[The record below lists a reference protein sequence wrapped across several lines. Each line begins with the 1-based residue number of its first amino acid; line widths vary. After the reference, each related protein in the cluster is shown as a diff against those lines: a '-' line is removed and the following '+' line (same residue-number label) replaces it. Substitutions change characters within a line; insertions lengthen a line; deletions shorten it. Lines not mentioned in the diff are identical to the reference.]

1 MDKEFRVFYG
11 TDAATKEQLDAIEEI
26 VVEQEVD
33 HAWEAR
39 IKIPVCIAEDG
50 SWDGEKKPEF
60 AEFARVRIEARI
72 GGKGDFV
79 PLIDGRIIRQE
90 PDYNAS
96 PGLSNITLLVHDDI
110 SLLDREA
117 GPDGLENQT
126 DENILTALFNI
137 TPISGSEV
145 DDQLPSNPDTN
156 AVNNLS
162 GTRMNMLR
170 EMMQRYRGYHAYV
183 LPGDSVG
190 TIKGYFNKF
199 PQPPATDLPVMY
211 LTGPEQ
217 NISRFSIQRNENR
230 AARYRGASLS
240 MSDKSVAETDAD
252 ASPTDEPPSVG
263 VSSAAGE
270 EEDVRVRRIEPG
282 ESELTDVQAAAAAA
296 AEESSYTLAADGEV
310 LPQCYSGILRPY
322 MMVSVRVSN
331 SRYSTDYVIRRV
343 THTLGLSEYTQSFS
357 VVGKAVSPE
366 TSPSVSAPAA
376 AAAVAGAAAVS
387 FNIQADIF

>member
-11 TDAATKEQLDAIEEI
+11 ADAATKEQLDAIEQI

-39 IKIPVCIAEDG
+39 ITIPVCIAEDG
-50 SWDGEKKPEF
+50 SWDGEKDPAF

-96 PGLSNITLLVHDDI
+96 PGLSTITLLVHDDI

-117 GPDGLENQT
+117 GPDGLENLS
-126 DENILTALFNI
+126 DEDILTALFRI
-137 TPISGSEV
+137 DPISDAPDI
-145 DDQLPSNPDTN
+145 DDEFEPNQDT
-156 AVNNLS
+156 VNNLS

-170 EMMQRYRGYHAYV
+170 EMMHRYRGYHAYV
-183 LPGDSVG
+183 LPGDTVG
-190 TIKGYFNKF
+190 TSKGYFKKF

-217 NISRFSIQRNENR
+217 NISRFSIQRNDNR
-230 AARYRGASLS
+230 AARYRGATLN
-240 MSDKSVAETDAD
+240 MSDKSEPDEVE
-252 ASPTDEPPSVG
+252 ASPIDEQPE
-263 VSSAAGE
+263 SAAAGGE
-270 EEDVRVRRIEPG
+270 NDVRVRRVEPG
-282 ESELTDVQAAAAAA
+282 ESEVTDVQTAADAA
-296 AEESSYTLAADGEV
+296 AEESSYTLSADGEV
-310 LPQCYSGILRPY
+310 LPQCYNGILRPY
-322 MMVSVRVSN
+322 MMVPVRVSN